1 MTKLRRVSL
10 NTRWLRWAGTLIS
23 SALFIWLLVQQ
34 DWGMVWLSLSQT
46 PVWLFPLAYVLYFG
60 AILANALRWYVL
72 LRSQDTNIPYSEVL
86 KIVLSGNFASNFLPS
101 TVGGDTVRLVT
112 TSRFVGWTLGL
123 TSIVV
128 DRLINVFAMVALL
141 PFSWI
146 TFQAVGWLAWIEM
159 PALVQKWSYAAV
171 GGLFGWGERLR
182 KKIRQL
188 VWKLKVAF
196 NLWRNRLDV
205 IFLALLISWGAKLMV
220 FLGVWILARGL
231 GMVVTFPQVIGVGA
245 ITYMLSLLPI
255 SINGFGLREVTM
267 TTLYV
272 QLGASWEQASALVV
286 VTRFILMSETLPGAV
301 WISGM
306 LSAAEKSPAPAPGA
320 PF

>member
-1 MTKLRRVSL
+1 MTRFRLVSFS
-10 NTRWLRWAGTLIS
+10 TRWLRWAGTLIS

-34 DWGMVWLSLSQT
+34 DWGMIWLSLSRT
-46 PVWLFPLAYVLYFG
+46 PVWLFPLAYILYFC

-72 LRSQDTNIPYSEVL
+72 LRSQDTDIPYSEVL

-101 TVGGDTVRLVT
+101 TVGGDTVRFVT
-112 TSRFVGWTLGL
+112 TSRFVGWTVGL

-128 DRLINVFAMVALL
+128 DRLINMFAMATLL

-146 TFQAVGWLAWIEM
+146 TFKAAGGLAWIAM

-171 GGLFGWGERLR
+171 SVPFGWGKELR
-182 KKIRQL
+182 KKIRQQL
-188 VWKLKVAF
+188 WKLRVAF
-196 NLWRNRLDV
+196 NMWRHRLDI
-205 IFLALLISWGAKLMV
+205 IFLALLVSWVAKLMV
-220 FLGVWILARGL
+220 FLAIWILARGL
-231 GMVVTFPQVIGVGA
+231 GMTVTFPQVIGVGA

-272 QLGASWEQASALVV
+272 QLGASWAQASALVV

-306 LSAAEKSPAPAPGA
+306 LSAAKEAHVPAPVEA
-320 PF
+320 F